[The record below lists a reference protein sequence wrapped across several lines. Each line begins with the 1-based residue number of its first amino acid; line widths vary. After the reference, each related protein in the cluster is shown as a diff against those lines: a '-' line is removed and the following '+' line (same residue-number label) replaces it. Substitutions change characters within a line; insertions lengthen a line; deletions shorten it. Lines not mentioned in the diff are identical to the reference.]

1 MKVFLG
7 GTCAGWKWRDE
18 LQPLLKCDYY
28 NPIVKNWSKEDRLRE
43 VHERETSDYVLYGI
57 TNGIKGVYSIAEVV
71 DDSNKR
77 PEKTIFLNL
86 YKTYERS
93 GESKQMAHSLKAVEN
108 MLKANGV
115 VVFSGE
121 KALLKV
127 ADYLNKAV
135 SIQGE
140 RLQMGEF
147 VKPKRVI
154 VSDKEYI
161 QKLVNANLVKDLH
174 DNEEIC
180 PYCHGTGMMIRD
192 NQYGLSDDPDRK
204 VWFPYKH
211 QAITFCQHC
220 FNGVILRCK
229 LCGEVIQRGYTKHDC
244 KQQRVIDEKLRKQKK
259 QEEFDK
265 APLLPDEKQE
275 DYEYF
280 FSEEYPHDNGYF
292 NDWEEFFDNWEN
304 EHEKYGDV
312 RPEYV
317 WVTEPVE
324 MSINAE
330 SIAEQATEDLY
341 EDAYDDISD
350 GEIKRLQAILDYWAK
365 TCGVS
370 TTYYESHKYKVK
382 IPWENY
388 DKRKEKE

>member
-28 NPIVKNWSKEDRLRE
+28 NPIVKNWSEEDRLRE

-121 KALLKV
+121 KALLEV

-135 SIQGE
+135 SMEGVRWE
-140 RLQMGEF
+140 MGEF

-180 PYCHGTGMMIRD
+180 PYCHGTGMVIRD

-244 KQQRVIDEKLRKQKK
+244 KQQKSIDKKLREQKK
-259 QEEFDK
+259 QEEFEK
-265 APLLPDEKQE
+265 APLLPEEKQK

-280 FSEEYPHDNGYF
+280 FSEEYTHDNGYF
-292 NDWEEFFDNWEN
+292 NDWEEFFDDWEN
-304 EHEKYGDV
+304 EHEEYGDV

-341 EDAYDDISD
+341 EDAYDDISE

-382 IPWENY
+382 IPWEDY
-388 DKRKEKE
+388 DKRKGKE